1 MACSL
6 STTSAGSTV
15 SMPRSPCAATAVER
29 CGPPGPL
36 QEAALSG
43 GHAEREISWVQQLL
57 EDAEAA
63 AVASPD
69 VQAGKAEGC
78 SQAQGA
84 DSELAV
90 ELTRACAALGRELAT
105 LAANLRWAD
114 GVVTEA
120 ETAKQ
125 VHGSAPREFE
135 DPQCFYIG
143 DGAFAQLLADA
154 EAVA

>member
-1 MACSL
+1 M
-6 STTSAGSTV
+6 
-15 SMPRSPCAATAVER
+15 
-29 CGPPGPL
+29 
-36 QEAALSG
+36 
-43 GHAEREISWVQQLL
+43 SWVQQLL

-63 AVASPD
+63 AIASP
-69 VQAGKAEGC
+69 VKHAGKAAAGR
-78 SQAQGA
+78 QAEGA

-114 GVVTEA
+114 GVVTAA
-120 ETAKQ
+120 ESAKQ
-125 VHGSAPREFE
+125 VHDFASRASFE

-154 EAVA
+154 EAVV